1 MGNIIKRENK
11 VETVILGA
19 ARAGST
25 TLAAYLSSHKN
36 INFSKEKEVHF
47 FAFNDL
53 FAKGEKYINSFFQ
66 KNEKIRITADT
77 YLLVDENA
85 PKKVLQY
92 NPSMKFIL
100 ILREPVSRAFSG
112 YNYSVRNGYISEDLS
127 FIDACRNEQKYKND
141 NDIVQKNNK
150 CNILR
155 SKYSFNLK
163 KWEKYFDKDAFLLL
177 KTSELKENP
186 QKIINRIEKFLK
198 IESSDIFID
207 EKEKNKAFSVKLKF
221 LQQLLVNRN
230 NPIRKTLKKI
240 MPSFVNKVLIKS
252 GIVVKIANMNRKTAS
267 YSKITEA
274 EHEFAFN
281 LLKEDMENLKLEHN
295 IDFFK

>member
-1 MGNIIKRENK
+1 MNSITKKEKK
-11 VETVILGA
+11 VEAIILGA

-25 TLAAYLSSHKN
+25 TLAAYLASHKN

-53 FAKGEKYINSFFQ
+53 FAKGDKYINSLFQ

-77 YLLVDENA
+77 YLLIDDNA
-85 PKKVLQY
+85 PEKVLKY

-112 YNYSVRNGYISEDLS
+112 YNYSVRNGYINENVS
-127 FIDACRNEQKYKND
+127 FIDACKNEKEFENSD
-141 NDIVQKNNK
+141 DIVQKNNK

-155 SKYSFNLK
+155 SKYHQNLK
-163 KWEKYFDKDAFLLL
+163 KWQKYFDKDAFLLL
-177 KTSELKENP
+177 KTSDLKENP
-186 QKIINRIEKFLK
+186 QKLIQQIEKFLQ

-207 EKEKNKAFSVKLKF
+207 EKEKNKAFSVKSKF

-240 MPSFVNKVLIKS
+240 MPSFVNKILIKS
-252 GIVVKIANMNRKTAS
+252 GIVVRIANMNKQTAK
-267 YSKITEA
+267 YSKITE
-274 EHEFAFN
+274 EEYEFAYN
-281 LLKEDMENLKLEHN
+281 LLKEDMESLKLDYN
-295 IDFFK
+295 IDFSK